1 MRPAV
6 GIAVVAMTL
15 LTASPRDL
23 SAQDSQFGIRGLG
36 TPGRWES
43 VRARSSG
50 GAFAP
55 FDALSPLMEAPLA
68 DISTLTATAAGG
80 TSHRD
85 AQLGDTITQLR
96 ATRFPLM
103 GVAGRVAP
111 RLVVA
116 GGFTTYLDRSW
127 DVTLRDSTVLRG
139 ELERYR
145 DEITSDGSVG
155 ERAHRRGSGADH
167 RGLGARGQPA
177 ARPGRRL
184 DRRAD
189 RSAAHGGRRVAPR
202 PEPPRPV
209 RRVGGVALLVERR
222 SGRVRHVELVRGSRV
237 RLRPHADPSGGAWP
251 PAAVRAG
258 NQGADGARGVG
269 GNGSGVRAGPGAHR
283 PGRRAAGASRGDPHR
298 ARVDRARGADRAA
311 VNVYFHTFG
320 CKANQYDTALV
331 RQAFA
336 DQGVVVV
343 DDPAAADLAVVNSCT
358 VTHESEVKLGRLVR
372 RLARRGGG
380 GGGGGGGRLETV
392 VMGCAAARDSGAIA
406 ALPSVRA
413 VVGGADP
420 TRVLEAA
427 GFRAPRVDTVL
438 RRFPAN
444 ARGWLKIQDGCDE
457 HCTFC
462 ATTIARG
469 ANRARTT

>member
-6 GIAVVAMTL
+6 RDPLGAMTL

-155 ERAHRRGSGADH
+155 DIR
-167 RGLGARGQPA
+167 LA
-177 ARPGRRL
+177 A
-184 DRRAD
+184 
-189 RSAAHGGRRVAPR
+189 
-202 PEPPRPV
+202 
-209 RRVGGVALLVERR
+209 
-222 SGRVRHVELVRGSRV
+222 
-237 RLRPHADPSGGAWP
+237 
-251 PAAVRAG
+251 
-258 NQGADGARGVG
+258 
-269 GNGSGVRAGPGAHR
+269 
-283 PGRRAAGASRGDPHR
+283 ASR
-298 ARVDRARGADRAA
+298 
-311 VNVYFHTFG
+311 
-320 CKANQYDTALV
+320 L
-331 RQAFA
+331 
-336 DQGVVVV
+336 
-343 DDPAAADLAVVNSCT
+343 S
-358 VTHESEVKLGRLVR
+358 R
-372 RLARRGGG
+372 RLAIGAGIHILAGSTRMTAERRFAAPTLPPGGGTPRGGSPRRRPC
-380 GGGGGGGRLETV
+380 GGR
-392 VMGCAAARDSGAIA
+392 A
-406 ALPSVRA
+406 PS
-413 VVGGADP
+413 P
-420 TRVLEAA
+420 
-427 GFRAPRVDTVL
+427 AP
-438 RRFPAN
+438 PAS
-444 ARGWLKIQDGCDE
+444 QP
-457 HCTFC
+457 
-462 ATTIARG
+462 
-469 ANRARTT
+469 

>member
-1 MRPAV
+1 MRAAVRRSGGRAV
-6 GIAVVAMTL
+6 GTAVWVAMWL

-155 ERAHRRGSGADH
+155 DIRLAAASRVSRRLAIGAGIHILAGSTRITALPRVRRPPVPHGGAMRAG
-167 RGLGARGQPA
+167 GAR
-177 ARPGRRL
+177 
-184 DRRAD
+184 
-189 RSAAHGGRRVAPR
+189 
-202 PEPPRPV
+202 
-209 RRVGGVALLVERR
+209 
-222 SGRVRHVELVRGSRV
+222 
-237 RLRPHADPSGGAWP
+237 
-251 PAAVRAG
+251 
-258 NQGADGARGVG
+258 
-269 GNGSGVRAGPGAHR
+269 
-283 PGRRAAGASRGDPHR
+283 RGDP
-298 ARVDRARGADRAA
+298 
-311 VNVYFHTFG
+311 
-320 CKANQYDTALV
+320 
-331 RQAFA
+331 
-336 DQGVVVV
+336 
-343 DDPAAADLAVVNSCT
+343 
-358 VTHESEVKLGRLVR
+358 
-372 RLARRGGG
+372 GGG
-380 GGGGGGGRLETV
+380 G
-392 VMGCAAARDSGAIA
+392 AAS
-406 ALPSVRA
+406 
-413 VVGGADP
+413 
-420 TRVLEAA
+420 
-427 GFRAPRVDTVL
+427 PRS
-438 RRFPAN
+438 
-444 ARGWLKIQDGCDE
+444 
-457 HCTFC
+457 
-462 ATTIARG
+462 
-469 ANRARTT
+469 

>member
-23 SAQDSQFGIRGLG
+23 SAQDSQCGMRGLG

-50 GAFAP
+50 GAFAR

-155 ERAHRRGSGADH
+155 DIR
-167 RGLGARGQPA
+167 LA
-177 ARPGRRL
+177 AASRLSRRL
-184 DRRAD
+184 AIGAGIHILAGSTRMTA
-189 RSAAHGGRRVAPR
+189 
-202 PEPPRPV
+202 V
-209 RRVGGVALLVERR
+209 RRFDDSTFHTVGEVAE
-222 SGRVRHVELVRGSRV
+222 VR
-237 RLRPHADPSGGAWP
+237 D
-251 PAAVRAG
+251 
-258 NQGADGARGVG
+258 DGVG
-269 GNGSGVRAGPGAHR
+269 GSGGVPIGVASGLTLAGWARADNPRRAPIGGPAVAPAQPPPMAGAGLLLAPSPRVRFAGSAAWRSLSNAGPGAFDTWSWS
-283 PGRRAAGASRGDPHR
+283 AGA
-298 ARVDRARGADRAA
+298 A
-311 VNVYFHTFG
+311 VG
-320 CKANQYDTALV
+320 SG
-331 RQAFA
+331 RM
-336 DQGVVVV
+336 
-343 DDPAAADLAVVNSCT
+343 PIR
-358 VTHESEVKLGRLVR
+358 LGG
-372 RLARRGGG
+372 RGGQ
-380 GGGGGGGRLETV
+380 
-392 VMGCAAARDSGAIA
+392 
-406 ALPSVRA
+406 LPFR
-413 VVGGADP
+413 VGTKGP
-420 TRVLEAA
+420 
-427 GFRAPRVDTVL
+427 
-438 RRFPAN
+438 
-444 ARGWLKIQDGCDE
+444 
-457 HCTFC
+457 
-462 ATTIARG
+462 
-469 ANRARTT
+469 